1 MSKAV
6 ILKSDRGIKIMGSIQ
21 CSNGYI
27 FDAEGCFRY
36 CNEHISEHRDRLQ
49 AQKLV
54 CACGILANEPK
65 EKEDWYK
72 DRANFIDVEI
82 PYECDQSYH

>member
-1 MSKAV
+1 MAKAV
-6 ILKSDRGIKIMGSIQ
+6 ILKTDRGIKIMGSIQ
-21 CSNGYI
+21 CSNGCS

-36 CNEHISEHRDRLQ
+36 CNEHISEHRDKLQ
-49 AQKLV
+49 AQKLMY
-54 CACGILANEPK
+54 ASGTLANEPK

-72 DRANFIDVEI
+72 DRTNFIDIEI

>member
-1 MSKAV
+1 MAKAV
-6 ILKSDRGIKIMGSIQ
+6 ILKTDRGLKIMGSIQ
-21 CSNGYI
+21 CSNGCI

-49 AQKLV
+49 AQKLMY
-54 CACGILANEPK
+54 ASGTLANEPN

-72 DRANFIDVEI
+72 DRENFVDIGI